1 MKSNDD
7 TPRKGDETA
16 SGPLDGIRV
25 VDLSRLVAGNQLTML
40 LADFGAEVIKIEQPG
55 QGDPL
60 RHWRIG
66 GEPLHW
72 EVYGRNKKSV
82 TLDLKSSEGRE
93 SLLRLAADAD
103 VLVESFRPGTLEKL
117 GLAPDTLHKHNSRL
131 LVVRISGWGQTGDF
145 AGRPGFGTL
154 VEAMSGFAAMN
165 GFEDR
170 EPVLPPNS
178 LADMV
183 AGTYGAFAVAAALRR
198 SEGREGTGQIM
209 DLSLFE
215 PLFSILGPVA
225 AAYETTGEVKK
236 RVGSRSQTAAPRNV
250 YKTKDG
256 KWLALSSSTQP
267 MTERFFRTIGHP
279 ELIDDP
285 RFANNSARLQHVD
298 ELDVVLNGYFSARTA
313 DEILKTMSDAG
324 VTMAPVMGIDELLE
338 SALFRSRDVVV
349 HGPRHK
355 DGSTVLMHN
364 VVPRLSRTPGSLRT
378 PAPELGEHNE
388 QYLG

>member
-1 MKSNDD
+1 
-7 TPRKGDETA
+7 
-16 SGPLDGIRV
+16 
-25 VDLSRLVAGNQLTML
+25 
-40 LADFGAEVIKIEQPG
+40 
-55 QGDPL
+55 
-60 RHWRIG
+60 
-66 GEPLHW
+66 
-72 EVYGRNKKSV
+72 
-82 TLDLKSSEGRE
+82 
-93 SLLRLAADAD
+93 
-103 VLVESFRPGTLEKL
+103 
-117 GLAPDTLHKHNSRL
+117 
-131 LVVRISGWGQTGDF
+131 VRISGWGQTGDF

-198 SEGREGTGQIM
+198 SEGKEGAGQIM

-215 PLFSILGPVA
+215 PLFSILGPLA
-225 AAYETTGEVKK
+225 AAYEATGEVKK